1 MSGHS
6 KWHNIRL
13 RKGAQDLRK
22 GKIFGKVAR
31 EIMVAVRE
39 GGSGD
44 PDANSRLRTA
54 LDHARRVEMPADNI
68 KRAISKGLG
77 NDGGG
82 ANFET
87 LTYEGYGPG
96 GVAVMVHV
104 LTDNRNRTVAEL
116 RSTFSRN
123 GGNLGEANCVAWLF
137 DQKGVI
143 VVPREAAEE
152 DAILEV
158 ALEAGAEDM
167 QSDES
172 SFEIRTA
179 AADLE
184 TVTKA
189 LEARGIRYD
198 SAEITMLPQTKV
210 TPSEK
215 QAQQMLRMMDAL
227 EDLDDVQQVYA
238 NFDIPESIMEAVAA

>member
-31 EIMVAVRE
+31 EIMVAARE

-44 PDANSRLRTA
+44 PEANSRLRTA
-54 LDHARRVEMPADNI
+54 LERARDVEMPADNI

-77 NDGGG
+77 GEGGG

-104 LTDNRNRTVAEL
+104 LTDNRNRTVGEL

-137 DQKGVI
+137 EQKGVV
-143 VVPREAAEE
+143 VVPRGAAAE
-152 DAILEV
+152 DTVLEA

-167 QSDES
+167 QTDES
-172 SFEIRTA
+172 SYEIRTA
-179 AADLE
+179 PAELE
-184 TVTKA
+184 AVRKA
-189 LEARGIRYD
+189 LEAQGVRYE
-198 SAEITMLPQTKV
+198 SAEITMLPQTRV
-210 TPSEK
+210 TLNEK

-227 EDLDDVQQVYA
+227 EDLDDVQRVYA